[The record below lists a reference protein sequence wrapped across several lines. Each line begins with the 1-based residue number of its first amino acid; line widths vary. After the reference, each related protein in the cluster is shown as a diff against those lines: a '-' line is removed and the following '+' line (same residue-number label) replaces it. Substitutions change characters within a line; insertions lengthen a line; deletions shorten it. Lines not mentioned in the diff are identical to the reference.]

1 MNCLVGN
8 LHKMHTTLMTPASYR
23 LRLDNNELTLNTLLQ
38 QKIHLRYLG
47 EIHCTRCKRKTKKS
61 YEQGHCYPCFQKL
74 LSCHMCHIH
83 PEKCRFYEGLCDP
96 NDWAHAH
103 CSQPHVVYLA
113 NSSALK
119 VGITRESHI
128 PSRWIDQGATQGLVI
143 IKVKNRHQAG
153 LVETLLKQYVNDRTQ
168 WQMMLKQINED
179 LALKQLSKELLA
191 KAHLQ
196 LETLIE
202 RFGSEEIQI
211 LDEPNETRVEFP
223 VLAYPSKVT
232 KFDLDKTNEVEGVL
246 HGIKGQYLIFD
257 TGVIN
262 VRKYS
267 GYRVE
272 LSWG

>member
-1 MNCLVGN
+1 MNRLVGN
-8 LHKMHTTLMTPASYR
+8 LHKMHTTLTNPASYA
-23 LRLDNNELTLNTLLQ
+23 LHLDNDEIILNSLLQ
-38 QKIHLRYLG
+38 QKIRLRHLG
-47 EIHCTRCKRKTKKS
+47 EIHCTRCRRKITKS

-83 PEKCRFYEGLCDP
+83 PEKCRFYEGICDP

-153 LVETLLKQYVNDRTQ
+153 LVEMVLKQYVNDKTQ
-168 WQMMLKQINED
+168 WQAMLKNANED
-179 LALKQLSKELLA
+179 LALKQLSQELLA
-191 KAHLQ
+191 KAYKE
-196 LETLIE
+196 LETLIA
-202 RFGSEEIQI
+202 RFGRDEIQI
-211 LDEPNETRVEFP
+211 LQESNEMRVQFP
-223 VLAYPSKVT
+223 VLVYPTKVA
-232 KFDLDKTNEVEGVL
+232 KLDLDKSEEVAGVL
-246 HGIKGQYLIFD
+246 QGIKGQYLIFD